1 MARVYRNLKGSG
13 LPLRIPAIEMVE
25 IGAGGGSIAKVDEM
39 KRISVG
45 PESSGALPGPACYN
59 QGGEDPTVTDA
70 DVILG
75 RIDPKDFAGG
85 AVKLDPDK
93 AELALR
99 TAVGEQLELNGSL
112 SAFGVSE
119 IVDENMANA
128 ARVHAIEWGKDISAR
143 SMIAFGGAAP
153 LHALRL
159 AEKLDINRV
168 IIPSGAG
175 VGSAI
180 GFLRAPISY
189 EVVRSRYISLQN
201 FDPGIVNR
209 LMKEMSEEARKI
221 VASGAGASELTEQRL
236 AYMRYEGQG
245 HEIVV
250 PVPLRELE
258 AKDADT
264 LRELFETEYS
274 NLYGRSVPGQKP
286 EVLSWTLSVSAPGH
300 SSIQSSQIT
309 GNNST
314 PGSNL
319 TRKIFDPA
327 LSDFVNATVYKRSE
341 LGSELKYPGPAA
353 IVETQTTTIVPSAY
367 SFQLNEFGHLIV
379 EKN

>member
-1 MARVYRNLKGSG
+1 
-13 LPLRIPAIEMVE
+13 
-25 IGAGGGSIAKVDEM
+25 
-39 KRISVG
+39 
-45 PESSGALPGPACYN
+45 
-59 QGGEDPTVTDA
+59 
-70 DVILG
+70 
-75 RIDPKDFAGG
+75 
-85 AVKLDPDK
+85 
-93 AELALR
+93 
-99 TAVGEQLELNGSL
+99 
-112 SAFGVSE
+112 
-119 IVDENMANA
+119 
-128 ARVHAIEWGKDISAR
+128 
-143 SMIAFGGAAP
+143 MIAFGGAAP

-341 LGSELKYPGPAA
+341 LGPELKYPGPAA